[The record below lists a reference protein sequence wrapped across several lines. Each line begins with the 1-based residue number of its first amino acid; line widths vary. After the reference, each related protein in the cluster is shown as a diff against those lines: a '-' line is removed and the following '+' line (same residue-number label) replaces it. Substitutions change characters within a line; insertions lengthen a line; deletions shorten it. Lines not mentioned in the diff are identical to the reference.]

1 MLRTMYDMIPLRSL
15 PPGQTG
21 QVGEVLGD
29 PRHVHRLHELG
40 LHQGSTVEMIQSG
53 TPCIIR
59 MSGNKLCFRD
69 NNALNVLV
77 RREVLA
83 E

>member
-1 MLRTMYDMIPLRSL
+1 MRRPMIDMIPLRFL
-15 PPGQTG
+15 PPGQMG
-21 QVGEVLGD
+21 QVGQVLGN

-40 LHQGSTVEMIQSG
+40 LRQGSTVEMVQSG

-69 NNALNVLV
+69 NGDLNVLV
-77 RREVLA
+77 HREV
-83 E
+83 